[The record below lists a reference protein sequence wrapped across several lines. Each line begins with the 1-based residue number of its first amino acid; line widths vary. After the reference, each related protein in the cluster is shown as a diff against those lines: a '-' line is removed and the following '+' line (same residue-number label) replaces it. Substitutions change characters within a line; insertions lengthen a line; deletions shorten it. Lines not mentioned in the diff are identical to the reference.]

1 MRNGRGLKRG
11 RSRTDKRIRT
21 EVTEERPEVTERRT
35 EVTEGAIVRLNGAMI
50 GRTAIGAIGRKV
62 IDRAATGHSVQKAT
76 GPSDRVVSTEVID
89 RKVIGRSSREA
100 STAEIGHA
108 VIGAIEKKATDL
120 TETDH
125 SARRAIA
132 HSSRAVSGGTG
143 VTEEEPGVAERRAE
157 RTEDVMSV
165 PAAIG
170 ATGVTEE
177 GPEVAERRAAAATDH
192 TAIAH
197 SNREVSTEEIVRTVT
212 GRSVR
217 RVTARSSR
225 VVSGGT
231 GVTEEGPE
239 VAERRA
245 EAVTDRTAIA
255 HSSRVASGGT
265 GVTEEGPE
273 VVERRAEATD
283 RSVQKVIVRSDRRVI
298 DRSNRAVNTV
308 AIDRKVSVGS
318 TSRVVIGR
326 FGPGVIGRSSRVK
339 VGAAV
344 AGAETIAVAV
354 RAAVVVRGN
363 QRSETK
369 NRSYLAA
376 FRSASAVS
384 PGPTRTR

>member
-143 VTEEEPGVAERRAE
+143 VTEE
-157 RTEDVMSV
+157 
-165 PAAIG
+165 
-170 ATGVTEE
+170 
-177 GPEVAERRAAAATDH
+177 
-192 TAIAH
+192 
-197 SNREVSTEEIVRTVT
+197 
-212 GRSVR
+212 
-217 RVTARSSR
+217 
-225 VVSGGT
+225 
-231 GVTEEGPE
+231 
-239 VAERRA
+239 
-245 EAVTDRTAIA
+245 
-255 HSSRVASGGT
+255 
-265 GVTEEGPE
+265 GPE